1 MMVGLAL
8 RSMLARKLSLILTV
22 VTLALSVALF
32 LTIER
37 LRVATRDSFVLRG
50 RVSGSGEAVSRGR
63 ESQSERY
70 RGSGVGVFVA
80 DEKRRRG

>member
-37 LRVATRDSFVLRG
+37 LRVATRDSFDG
-50 RVSGSGEAVSRGR
+50 TI
-63 ESQSERY
+63 
-70 RGSGVGVFVA
+70 SGVDGA
-80 DEKRRRG
+80 GGCAGE